1 MNKYHQKLERT
12 FGLPYALYNNHKP
25 PRYQMVNG
33 MWHKVEKGVPCKLLD
48 DCVRKQLKLKK
59 QANKANGELQ

>member
-1 MNKYHQKLERT
+1 MNKYQKKLET
-12 FGLPYALYNNHKP
+12 AFGLPYALYNNHKP

-48 DCVRKQLKLKK
+48 NCVRKQMKLAK
-59 QANKANGELQ
+59 QVDKVQSEAQ